1 MTLTCKNWF
10 LIRFVTCYKHFLL
23 AMLLGLSVLTLGLGG
38 IYLHGRSNLED
49 LVKEKAT
56 IANALFQNTIDE
68 AHVAINKA
76 TPLLGAACTPATAAE
91 LKRISVLSP
100 NIRTVNLVKD
110 DYIYCSSL
118 FSKALKRNANTR
130 IAGDSHLFLATHNYF
145 NPNEKILFLS
155 SAVGETYAIASIDV
169 QYIKKTLKTIGQ
181 KIPLT
186 ITLNNQQRV
195 TYATSYSETEDGTL
209 IALNSRDDEFTISS
223 RISQTMYL
231 DYMLSHLYISMS
243 LCVIIAI
250 VISINGYRQLKRP
263 RSLQEELR
271 RAVKENEFLP
281 YLQPIVNHQ
290 GRVCGAEILMRWHH
304 PNQGFIM
311 PDLFIPLAEDTG
323 LINVMTTQALTSVK
337 SYLLQNH
344 QYLPDGFHLAINI
357 SPCQCNDLL
366 FYKDCLSFMSAFPE
380 GKVKLVAELT
390 EREFIKDTGHAALLF
405 EKLHNLGVQIA
416 LDDFGTGHS
425 SLAYI
430 NQFNI
435 DIIKIDKSFTHLIGS
450 VDMPSH
456 IVDNVVDLA
465 NRLNIDVVAE
475 GVENATQ
482 ETYLKQHNIQF
493 FQGYLYDKPLPP
505 AIFMQKMKEQSH
517 GQKRLQAAPSFEG

>member
-1 MTLTCKNWF
+1 MTLTCKSWF
-10 LIRFVTCYKHFLL
+10 IIRFAIRYKHFLL
-23 AMLLGLSVLTLGLGG
+23 AVLLGLSVLAFGLGG
-38 IYLHGRSNLED
+38 IYLHARGSLES
-49 LVKEKAT
+49 LVNEKAN
-56 IANALFQNTIDE
+56 IASALLQNTMDE
-68 AHVAINKA
+68 AHIAVNKA
-76 TPLLGAACTPATAAE
+76 TPLLGAACTPATAEE

-100 NIRTVNLVKD
+100 NIRTINLVKD
-110 DYIYCSSL
+110 DYVYCSSL
-118 FSKALKRNANTR
+118 FSRTLKKNANTHISIDNR
-130 IAGDSHLFLATHNYF
+130 LFLATHNYF
-145 NPNEKILFLS
+145 NPNENILFLS
-155 SAVGETYAIASIDV
+155 SKAGDRYAIASIDV
-169 QYIKKTLKTIGQ
+169 HYIKKTLKTIGQ

-186 ITLNNQQRV
+186 VTLNNQQRV
-195 TYATSYSETEDGTL
+195 TYNTFYSETKNGTL

-223 RISQTMYL
+223 RISQQMYL
-231 DYMLSHLYISMS
+231 DYMLSHLYIPIY
-243 LCVIIAI
+243 LCIIIAI
-250 VISINGYRQLKRP
+250 IISINGYRQLKRP
-263 RSLQEELR
+263 RSPQEELR
-271 RAVKENEFLP
+271 RAVEDNEFLP

-290 GRVCGAEILMRWHH
+290 GRICGAEILMRWHH

-323 LINVMTTQALTSVK
+323 LITIMTTQMLTSVK
-337 SYLLQNH
+337 SYLLQNQH
-344 QYLPDGFHLAINI
+344 YLPDGFHLAINI
-357 SPCQCNDLL
+357 SPGQCNDLL
-366 FYKDCLSFMSAFPE
+366 FYNDCLSFMSAFPE

-390 EREFIKDTGHAALLF
+390 EREFIEDTGNAALLF

-482 ETYLKQHNIQF
+482 EAYLKLRNIQF
-493 FQGYLYDKPLPP
+493 FQGYFYDKPIPP
-505 AIFMQKMKEQSH
+505 AVFIEKMQQQSDR
-517 GQKRLQAAPSFEG
+517 QARLSADLSLNG

>member
-1 MTLTCKNWF
+1 MPLTCKNWF
-10 LIRFVTCYKHFLL
+10 LIRFATRYRHFLL
-23 AMLLGLSVLTLGLGG
+23 AVLLGLSVLAFGLGG
-38 IYLHGRSNLED
+38 IYLHGRGNLEN
-49 LVKEKAT
+49 LVEEKAT
-56 IANALFQNTIDE
+56 IASALFQNTIDE
-68 AHVAINKA
+68 AHTAINKA
-76 TPLLGAACTPATAAE
+76 IPLLGAACTPATAEE

-100 NIRTVNLVKD
+100 NIRTINLVKD

-118 FSKALKRNANTR
+118 FNRTLNKNADTHISVNNR
-130 IAGDSHLFLATHNYF
+130 LFLATHNYF
-145 NPNEKILFLS
+145 NPNEKILFLRS
-155 SAVGETYAIASIDV
+155 NVGDRYAIASIDV
-169 QYIKKTLKTIGQ
+169 HYITKTLKTIGQ

-186 ITLNNQQRV
+186 ITLNNQQKV
-195 TYATSYSETEDGTL
+195 TYNTFYSATKDGTL

-223 RISQTMYL
+223 RISQQMYL
-231 DYMLSHLYISMS
+231 DYMLSHLYISMY

-250 VISINGYRQLKRP
+250 VIGINGYRQFKRP

-271 RAVKENEFLP
+271 RAVEENEFLP

-290 GRVCGAEILMRWHH
+290 GRICGAEILMRWHH

-323 LINVMTTQALTSVK
+323 LINIMTTQVLSSVK

-357 SPCQCNDLL
+357 SPSQCNDLL

-390 EREFIKDTGHAALLF
+390 EREFIKDTGNAAILF

-435 DIIKIDKSFTHLIGS
+435 DIIKIDKSFTRLIGS

-465 NRLNIDVVAE
+465 KRLNIDVVAE

-482 ETYLKQHNIQF
+482 EAYLKQHNIQF

-505 AIFMQKMKEQSH
+505 AVFIEKMQQQSDI
-517 GQKRLQAAPSFEG
+517 QARLQADPSLNG